1 MNYKI
6 IKYKNKAPIIEKD
19 VFIADGVKII
29 GDVQIDEQTSVW
41 YNSVIRG
48 DVNFVKSGQNIKI
61 GTITSND
68 FPQLENR
75 IGMVVGSGANKG
87 AIRVFDDQYTGI
99 SIDAAADGNT
109 YGAQEEPDSSAT
121 GVHEIM
127 MGHDGPS
134 YAKQILMRY
143 ADSGF
148 KVFTYHGRDTHDDTD
163 DAEYI
168 KLQPGKSGSITMC
181 EDSGSGGFVGI
192 GTTRPKTL
200 LHVNGCISG
209 SIIRS
214 KGDIIAFSSSDITLK
229 DNLTKIT
236 NPIEKLQA

>member
-1 MNYKI
+1 
-6 IKYKNKAPIIEKD
+6 
-19 VFIADGVKII
+19 
-29 GDVQIDEQTSVW
+29 
-41 YNSVIRG
+41 
-48 DVNFVKSGQNIKI
+48 
-61 GTITSND
+61 
-68 FPQLENR
+68 
-75 IGMVVGSGANKG
+75 
-87 AIRVFDDQYTGI
+87 
-99 SIDAAADGNT
+99 
-109 YGAQEEPDSSAT
+109 
-121 GVHEIM
+121 
-127 MGHDGPS
+127 MGHDGVS
-134 YAKQILMRY
+134 YAKQIIMRY

-214 KGDIIAFSSSDITLK
+214 KGDIIGFSSSDITLK

-236 NPIEKLQA
+236 NPIEKIQKLNGYEFDWNQKQKIYHGHDVGVVAQEVEKVIPEIVHTRTGGIKGVKYEKIIPLLIEAIKDQQEQIYELKKKLEEE